1 MAFIRVGRRPDRLPR
16 LDGVHVLVV
25 EDDDDAR
32 MLMTEALQ
40 YLGAVVTAAPGGRV
54 ALADLEQFRPSVVV
68 TDLAMPQVDGLALI
82 RAIREHPDPRMRRTP
97 VISVTAYD
105 ERYRRDEVL
114 AVGANEYLRK
124 PLDLDSLCTLVD
136 RFARRPPGPE
146 GAN

>member
-1 MAFIRVGRRPDRLPR
+1 MAFIRVGRRSDRLPR
-16 LDGVHVLVV
+16 LDGIHVLVV

-32 MLMTEALQ
+32 MLITEALR
-40 YLGAVVTAAPGGRV
+40 YLGAIVSAAPGGRV
-54 ALADLEQFRPSVVV
+54 ALADLEQFRPSVIV

-82 RAIREHPDPRMRRTP
+82 RAVRAHPDERTRKTP

-136 RFARRPPGPE
+136 RYVRRPPGRE
-146 GAN
+146 SAN